1 MGTRLSRKGF
11 AGRRNLA
18 GLLVVAVASIIGVSV
33 YAFTAS
39 NTVAAHSAGA
49 GSATVSGY
57 TIASPTT
64 CSAATARKWKASR
77 STSTSRRRMSRSL

>member
-1 MGTRLSRKGF
+1 MGTLNRRKGI
-11 AGRRNLA
+11 AGRRNLV

-57 TIASPTT
+57 TVT
-64 CSAATARKWKASR
+64 
-77 STSTSRRRMSRSL
+77 